1 MYAKRMNHSGES
13 TMAVVS
19 SNNTYQDE
27 LLRLWG
33 SKVNKLTPQQAQLV
47 VEILRDLEQR
57 KQRCLQLA

>member
-1 MYAKRMNHSGES
+1 
-13 TMAVVS
+13 MAVVS
-19 SNNTYQDE
+19 SDNTHQDE

-57 KQRCLQLA
+57 KKRCLQFA

>member
-1 MYAKRMNHSGES
+1 
-13 TMAVVS
+13 MAIAC
-19 SNNTYQDE
+19 SNNTYQEE

-33 SKVNKLTPQQAQLV
+33 SKVTKLTPQQAQLV